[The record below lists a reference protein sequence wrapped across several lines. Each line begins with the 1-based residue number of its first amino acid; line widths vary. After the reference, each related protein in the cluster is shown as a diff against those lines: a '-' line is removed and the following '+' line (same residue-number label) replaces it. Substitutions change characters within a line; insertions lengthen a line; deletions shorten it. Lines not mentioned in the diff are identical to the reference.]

1 MTIEQFINYL
11 DRLTANAS
19 EEELDR
25 LYDENFRIEFHGKA
39 TEVPYDAVSFNAIT
53 DALKAIKSEE

>member
-25 LYDENFRIEFHGKA
+25 LYDENIRIEFHGKA
-39 TEVPYDAVSFNAIT
+39 VEVPYDAVSYNAIT
-53 DALKAIKSEE
+53 DALKTIKSEE